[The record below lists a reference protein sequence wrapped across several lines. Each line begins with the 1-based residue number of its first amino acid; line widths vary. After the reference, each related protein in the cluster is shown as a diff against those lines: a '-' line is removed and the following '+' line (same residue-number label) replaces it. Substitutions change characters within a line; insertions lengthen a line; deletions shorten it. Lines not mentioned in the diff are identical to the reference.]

1 MRKSRL
7 DSKRLCRG
15 TMLIRLIAVCW
26 RIRSSDRSRYVKKFF
41 FGGGLFFCSPSD
53 SITDTDVN

>member
-41 FGGGLFFCSPSD
+41 LGGVVFLLS
-53 SITDTDVN
+53 VRQYH